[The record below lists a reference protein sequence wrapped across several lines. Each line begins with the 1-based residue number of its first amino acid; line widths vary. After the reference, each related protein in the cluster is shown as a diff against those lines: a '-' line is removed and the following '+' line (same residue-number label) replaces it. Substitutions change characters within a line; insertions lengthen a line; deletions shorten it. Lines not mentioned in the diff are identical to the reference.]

1 MKFKLAYKNKP
12 FVTVPLELS
21 AAEGR
26 SLDSPEIEP
35 LGISLAVI
43 QITGPMAAPFLPVR
57 YQVAQKFHACTEV
70 PTEGSN
76 RRFHDL
82 FDLLLIRELAVKP
95 EDQPDI
101 AAACREIFEG
111 RAKQHWPPEVGIWP
125 EWESGW
131 SNLMET
137 EGVDMTLGEAV
148 EQVSVWI
155 AELAAS

>member
-1 MKFKLAYKNKP
+1 
-12 FVTVPLELS
+12 
-21 AAEGR
+21 
-26 SLDSPEIEP
+26 
-35 LGISLAVI
+35 
-43 QITGPMAAPFLPVR
+43 
-57 YQVAQKFHACTEV
+57 
-70 PTEGSN
+70 
-76 RRFHDL
+76 
-82 FDLLLIRELAVKP
+82 VKP